1 MTGRCA
7 HVISKKVIVLA
18 LFLKEKL
25 GDIRLFFFFFYRQNV
40 TKNTGAEISSEN
52 LFLWVNLDGKL
63 VK

>member
-1 MTGRCA
+1 
-7 HVISKKVIVLA
+7 VISKKVIVLA

-25 GDIRLFFFFFYRQNV
+25 GDMTFFFYRQNV

-52 LFLWVNLDGKL
+52 LFLGVNLDGKL